1 MKKLWKKCLVLFL
14 CFCVM
19 WSAGG
24 IGNVYAKSLE
34 EIRQEQL
41 ENKKKKDEAESQK
54 NDAQKVVDDLQDE
67 ADDLGATYNS
77 YNKRLQSVNRR
88 SRIRKSDRIANAS
101 IVSWKRNWLRQR
113 RQRLNSMRG

>member
-77 YNKRLQSVNRR
+77 YNKRLQSVNQEITDTQNAIE
-88 SRIRKSDRIANAS
+88 SANAS
-101 IVSWKRNWLRQR
+101 ISRWK
-113 RQRLNSMRG
+113 MTG

>member
-77 YNKRLQSVNRR
+77 YN
-88 SRIRKSDRIANAS
+88 
-101 IVSWKRNWLRQR
+101 
-113 RQRLNSMRG
+113 